1 MSEKKYYFP
10 ENVYNETFFSEWE
23 KEYEIPEDFP
33 DISRLI
39 RADSNPKIN
48 SVVINSANS
57 SAVSDAPKIVEI
69 EGDNTFNILF
79 HSTEDEK
86 IHNIVF
92 TDFFN
97 INEDIKQNSDNL
109 IATAKIFCVFMS
121 CKVISKRKVYIKAK
135 NKITLNVINNK
146 SLNVPNIDSQ
156 NTTLHFN
163 VNSFN
168 TQTFLPPSTISY
180 NLEEALTVDGTY
192 PPIERIVFTSVRII
206 PLDLVK
212 SSGSATLNT
221 TVIFK
226 VFYESQ
232 NRYYLFSRSIPVS
245 LTLEDADIDENTLLY
260 YFLSITNQS
269 ATVEMD
275 NYGEERIIKFS
286 YSPQIN
292 LFKVKE
298 SSEELP
304 IDVFSETEY
313 LETENSLSSFEEL
326 IGVIQR
332 PFTVEKIFEIPDT
345 EFNEIYDSSAVIDVE
360 KFEATAEGKNLSGI
374 CGISVL
380 GLTEKGI
387 ESANFNVN
395 FNQFFPEIKDEYISE
410 CFVYPI
416 QTSASISGRNMIS
429 FRVSANATIRQYKKK
444 QYNLLSGFTSSGK
457 REEKDKSCI
466 TLYYPSY
473 NQSLWDISK
482 EYGISPNIIAKE
494 NPHSFS
500 GEGLFISKSKNIFI
514 P

>member
-23 KEYEIPEDFP
+23 KEYELPENSP

-48 SVVINSANS
+48 SVIIKSTNS
-57 SAVSDAPKIVEI
+57 STVSDGPKIVEI
-69 EGDNTFNILF
+69 EGDNTFNILY

-86 IHNIVF
+86 IHNVIF

-97 INEDIKQNSDNL
+97 LNEDIKQNSDNL
-109 IATAKIFCVFMS
+109 IPTAKIFCVYMS
-121 CKVISKRKVYIKAK
+121 CKVISKRKVYVKAK
-135 NKITLNVINNK
+135 NKITLSVINNK
-146 SLNVPNIDSQ
+146 PLNIPSIDSK
-156 NTTLHFN
+156 NNILHFN
-163 VNSFN
+163 VNSYN
-168 TQTFLPPSTISY
+168 TQTFLQPSTISY
-180 NLEEALTVDGTY
+180 HLEEALTVDGTY
-192 PPIERIVFTSVRII
+192 PPIERIVFTTVRII

-245 LTLEDADIDENTLLY
+245 LTLEDSDIDENTLLY
-260 YFLSITNQS
+260 YFLSITDQS

-286 YSPQIN
+286 YSPKIN

-298 SSEELP
+298 TSEELP
-304 IDVFSETEY
+304 TDVFSEIEY
-313 LETENSLSSFEEL
+313 LETENSTASFEEL
-326 IGVIQR
+326 VGVIQR
-332 PFTVEKIFEIPDT
+332 PFTVEKIFEIPDM

-360 KFEATAEGKNLSGI
+360 KFEATSEGKNLSGI

-395 FNQFFPEIKDEYISE
+395 FNQFFPEIKDDYMSE

-416 QTSASISGRNMIS
+416 QTSASVSGRNMIS
-429 FRVSANATIRQYKKK
+429 FRVSANATIRQYKKN
-444 QYNLLSGFTSSGK
+444 QFNILSSFSSLGK
-457 REEKDKSCI
+457 REEKEKSCI
-466 TLYYPSY
+466 TLYYPSS

-482 EYGISPNIIAKE
+482 EYGIAPNVIAKE
-494 NPHSFS
+494 NPHSFT
-500 GEGLFISKSKNIFI
+500 GEGLFISKSKNVFI